1 MNFYESMIYGFFEK
15 MRQATAPTPE
25 QVMFLMVGLM
35 DSAACRALEEI
46 RNVLKDDSL
55 DDANC
60 FMRIEKI
67 VQIYEEIGSDGGER
81 HDFQAQNCKFIQFSG
96 VIFFALPLAFRR
108 RICYTEPTLA
118 VRRS

>member
-81 HDFQAQNCKFIQFSG
+81 HDF
-96 VIFFALPLAFRR
+96 
-108 RICYTEPTLA
+108 
-118 VRRS
+118 